1 MKRLALCALPA
12 LALAALMASDAP
24 ARWLVLE
31 DPPARVDAALVLG
44 GDSWWERTT
53 LGVTLVQSG
62 QAGLLVLAGSDAPPG
77 EPDFEAKALELGV
90 PPALIRVQRRA
101 GTTRESLLAVAPLL
115 RAEGVRSV
123 ALVTSRYHQRRA
135 FLAARKALPGVTIRN
150 RPAPPS
156 PRDPAGR
163 WWQADGPRRFVLSEY
178 AKLAYYLVRGW
189 V

>member
-1 MKRLALCALPA
+1 VRRLALCALPVLAFGA
-12 LALAALMASDAP
+12 LLASDAP

-31 DPPARVDAALVLG
+31 DAPAKVDAALVLG

-77 EPDFEAKALELGV
+77 EPDFEAKALELGI
-90 PPALIRVQRRA
+90 PPALIRVERRA

-135 FLAARKALPGVTIRN
+135 FLAARKALPGVTIL
-150 RPAPPS
+150 PA
-156 PRDPAGR
+156 AG
-163 WWQADGPRRFVLSEY
+163 GKPT
-178 AKLAYYLVRGW
+178 VRGASCSPSTRSW
-189 V
+189 PTTWCAAGSDAPQALQ